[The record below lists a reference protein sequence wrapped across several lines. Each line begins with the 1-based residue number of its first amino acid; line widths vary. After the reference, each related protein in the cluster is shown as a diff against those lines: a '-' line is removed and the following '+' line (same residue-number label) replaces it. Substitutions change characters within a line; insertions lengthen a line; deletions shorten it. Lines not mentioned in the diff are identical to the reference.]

1 MKTITLTVEQ
11 LSELLK
17 SKLKAGIGI
26 GMLSEKYGLSVK
38 GIEDAVTQES
48 IHILTKRKFT
58 PPFRVGRKTKRAIL
72 DANGLEYVVFK
83 EGLEM
88 EAQDFCNYLN
98 KKNGIS

>member
-1 MKTITLTVEQ
+1 MKTITFTVEQ

-17 SKLKAGIGI
+17 SKLKAGIELGKLNGPTPTLLVDI
-26 GMLSEKYGLSVK
+26 IM
-38 GIEDAVTQES
+38 QETM
-48 IHILTKRKFT
+48 HILSKSKFT

-83 EGLEM
+83 EGLED

-98 KKNGIS
+98 KKNVMP

>member
-48 IHILTKRKFT
+48 IHILTKSKFT

-83 EGLEM
+83 EGLEV

-98 KKNGIS
+98 KKNQ